1 LDTAKPATTIPR
13 VTPQQFV
20 SKWSKADLSERSAY
34 QQHFLD
40 LCELL
45 GQQKPADA
53 DPDGAWYTF
62 ERGVRKTTG
71 GDGWAD
77 VWMRGHFC
85 WEYKGKHK
93 NLDAAYQQLNLY
105 REALENPPLLVVCN
119 LDRIRI
125 HTNFTGTVTKVYAFD
140 LRGLG
145 EPANLEVLHKLFTD
159 PNSLR
164 PDQTAVG
171 VTEAAAGQ
179 FGQLADWLR
188 QRGVPAEKAAHFLMK
203 LMFCGV

>member
-1 LDTAKPATTIPR
+1 MDTAKPATTIPR

-45 GQQKPADA
+45 GQAKPADA

-77 VWMRGHFC
+77 VWMRGHFG

-93 NLDAAYQQLNLY
+93 NLEKAYDQLLLY
-105 REALENPPLLVVCN
+105 RESLFNPPLLIVCAALSVAMTALGVAFVVASFLEWREN
-119 LDRIRI
+119 
-125 HTNFTGTVTKVYAFD
+125 KV
-140 LRGLG
+140 RKP
-145 EPANLEVLHKLFTD
+145 PA
-159 PNSLR
+159 
-164 PDQTAVG
+164 
-171 VTEAAAGQ
+171 
-179 FGQLADWLR
+179 
-188 QRGVPAEKAAHFLMK
+188 
-203 LMFCGV
+203 